1 MKSITIN
8 TVTRRIFVNMLS
20 MWAGVADS
28 RHMLYRDG
36 KVYQL
41 YSWDEGRR
49 TWVFAVNARTGR
61 LELAW
66 VEYDA

>member
-8 TVTRRIFVNMLS
+8 TITRRIFVNMLS

-28 RHMLYRDG
+28 RRVIYRDG
-36 KVYQL
+36 KAYQL
-41 YSWDEGRR
+41 YSWDEGCRA
-49 TWVFAVNARTGR
+49 WVFAVNVYTGR